1 MTIGETGQTIRR
13 WWWLLLLLP
22 LIGLVSGFVMT
33 RDQQY
38 ESSFRATILIPGD
51 TEIPGSAERPELM
64 VMDDAPSLIE
74 SRAFAEMTW
83 AALPDDAQAVLAV
96 EDVQDALSATR
107 YSRVLTVVASREDP
121 AQAEAIAAAVAS
133 VLSLTQSINIWSPI
147 RCRSATVQVIDPPGR
162 ASKDTME
169 RYTQGIAAQAAAALV
184 FAIVLALMLDA
195 ASRRVARSVIVVRK
209 IQDCSANS

>member
-133 VLSLTQSINIWSPI
+133 VLPHAVNQYLVANSMSIRHRSGH
-147 RCRSATVQVIDPPGR
+147 RSAGSGQQGHNGSLRKVLRRRPPQPWSLR
-162 ASKDTME
+162 LS
-169 RYTQGIAAQAAAALV
+169 
-184 FAIVLALMLDA
+184 
-195 ASRRVARSVIVVRK
+195 SR
-209 IQDCSANS
+209 

>member
-1 MTIGETGQTIRR
+1 MTIGETGRTIRR

-64 VMDDAPSLIE
+64 VMDDAPSLVD

-83 AALPDDAQAVLAV
+83 AALPADAQTVLAV
-96 EDVQDALSATR
+96 EDVQDALSASR

-121 AQAEAIAAAVAS
+121 AQAEAIAAAAAS
-133 VLSLTQSINIWSPI
+133 VLPHAVNQYLVANSDVDP
-147 RCRSATVQVIDPPGR
+147 ATVQVIDPPSV
-162 ASKDTME
+162 ASKDAMD
-169 RYTQGIAAQAAAALV
+169 RYTRIAAQAGAALV

-195 ASRRVARSVIVVRK
+195 VFPPRRSDA
-209 IQDCSANS
+209 